1 MRGLSDKRL
10 IRSRFGAAF
19 VNPWRESRE
28 FPLDLWCIVR
38 EGNYPSFRCRKQ
50 AMNSRTVFAVVTVV
64 LFGLGLRL
72 LFGSTSALTSDIAAF
87 YSADSVSMALLTTG
101 PVVVLGVCAAAAG
114 FVLRRA
120 RVTHVLVGCLILI
133 AVGTA
138 VRAVPSW
145 PVLVAGTLVAAAGI
159 AVANVL
165 GPVLVRVIVQE
176 WSPQGRP
183 ENPAVSARRLGLL
196 TGVLTAVISASA
208 GVASGVSVPL
218 AEALDGGWRWVLGL
232 WAVPVVIA
240 ALCMALLSRMFA
252 RAGSTA
258 VSGAVESQGGS
269 AVLRSP
275 VAWAVTAFM
284 GVQSLMAYSM
294 IAWLPTIYRDRGVDA
309 AAAGL
314 LLTALS
320 LSSVVTA
327 LTVPSVA
334 TRLPRQSVLAVAVV
348 LPTVAG
354 LAGVLS
360 SADSWALLWAVLLG
374 LGQGGQLSL
383 AMTLMNLR
391 AATARDAA
399 SLSSMAQTVGY
410 VLAACGPLVCGA
422 VHSVTQRWEPS
433 VLFLLVMTA
442 PMAVAGAVAGRRA
455 FYGVDVRQE
464 TGVRGS

>member
-28 FPLDLWCIVR
+28 FPLDLWCMVR

-232 WAVPVVIA
+232 WAVPEIG
-240 ALCMALLSRMFA
+240 
-252 RAGSTA
+252 RAH
-258 VSGAVESQGGS
+258 V
-269 AVLRSP
+269 
-275 VAWAVTAFM
+275 
-284 GVQSLMAYSM
+284 
-294 IAWLPTIYRDRGVDA
+294 
-309 AAAGL
+309 
-314 LLTALS
+314 
-320 LSSVVTA
+320 
-327 LTVPSVA
+327 
-334 TRLPRQSVLAVAVV
+334 
-348 LPTVAG
+348 
-354 LAGVLS
+354 
-360 SADSWALLWAVLLG
+360 
-374 LGQGGQLSL
+374 
-383 AMTLMNLR
+383 
-391 AATARDAA
+391 
-399 SLSSMAQTVGY
+399 
-410 VLAACGPLVCGA
+410 
-422 VHSVTQRWEPS
+422 
-433 VLFLLVMTA
+433 
-442 PMAVAGAVAGRRA
+442 
-455 FYGVDVRQE
+455 
-464 TGVRGS
+464 

>member
-1 MRGLSDKRL
+1 AGVEPAG
-10 IRSRFGAAF
+10 RS
-19 VNPWRESRE
+19 
-28 FPLDLWCIVR
+28 
-38 EGNYPSFRCRKQ
+38 
-50 AMNSRTVFAVVTVV
+50 
-64 LFGLGLRL
+64 
-72 LFGSTSALTSDIAAF
+72 
-87 YSADSVSMALLTTG
+87 
-101 PVVVLGVCAAAAG
+101 
-114 FVLRRA
+114 
-120 RVTHVLVGCLILI
+120 
-133 AVGTA
+133 
-138 VRAVPSW
+138 
-145 PVLVAGTLVAAAGI
+145 
-159 AVANVL
+159 
-165 GPVLVRVIVQE
+165 
-176 WSPQGRP
+176 

-232 WAVPVVIA
+232 WAVPVAIA

-252 RAGSTA
+252 RAGPTA

-320 LSSVVTA
+320 LTSVVTA

-442 PMAVAGAVAGRRA
+442 PMAVAGAVAGRCA

>member
-1 MRGLSDKRL
+1 
-10 IRSRFGAAF
+10 
-19 VNPWRESRE
+19 
-28 FPLDLWCIVR
+28 
-38 EGNYPSFRCRKQ
+38 
-50 AMNSRTVFAVVTVV
+50 MNSRTVFAVVTVV

>member
-1 MRGLSDKRL
+1 MT
-10 IRSRFGAAF
+10 
-19 VNPWRESRE
+19 E
-28 FPLDLWCIVR
+28 
-38 EGNYPSFRCRKQ
+38 
-50 AMNSRTVFAVVTVV
+50 
-64 LFGLGLRL
+64 
-72 LFGSTSALTSDIAAF
+72 
-87 YSADSVSMALLTTG
+87 
-101 PVVVLGVCAAAAG
+101 
-114 FVLRRA
+114 
-120 RVTHVLVGCLILI
+120 
-133 AVGTA
+133 
-138 VRAVPSW
+138 
-145 PVLVAGTLVAAAGI
+145 
-159 AVANVL
+159 
-165 GPVLVRVIVQE
+165 E
-176 WSPQGRP
+176 WSLQERP
-183 ENPAVSARRLGLL
+183 ESPAVSARRLGLL

-218 AEALDGGWRWVLGL
+218 TESLDGAWRWVLGL

-252 RAGSTA
+252 RTGSSPA
-258 VSGAVESQGGS
+258 VSGSVGSQGSSG
-269 AVLRSP
+269 VLRSP

-284 GVQSLMAYSM
+284 GVQSLMAYSL
-294 IAWLPTIYRDRGVDA
+294 IAWLPTIYQDRGVDA

-320 LSSVVTA
+320 VSSVVTA
-327 LTVPSVA
+327 LTVPNVA
-334 TRLPRQSVLAVAVV
+334 TGLSRQSVLAVAVV

-354 LAGVLS
+354 LLGVLS

-410 VLAACGPLVCGA
+410 MLAACGPVVCGA
-422 VHSVTQRWEPS
+422 VHSATQRWEPS

-455 FYGVDVRQE
+455 FYGGDVRQE

>member
-1 MRGLSDKRL
+1 
-10 IRSRFGAAF
+10 
-19 VNPWRESRE
+19 
-28 FPLDLWCIVR
+28 
-38 EGNYPSFRCRKQ
+38 
-50 AMNSRTVFAVVTVV
+50 MNSRTVFAVVTVV

-101 PVVVLGVCAAAAG
+101 PVICLGVCAAAAG
-114 FVLRRA
+114 YVLRRA
-120 RVTHVLVGCLILI
+120 RVTHVLVGCLMLI

-145 PVLVAGTLVAAAGI
+145 PVLVVGTLVAAAGI

-176 WSPQGRP
+176 WSRQEQLGSPV
-183 ENPAVSARRLGLL
+183 VSARRLGLL

-258 VSGAVESQGGS
+258 VSGAVGSAGGS
-269 AVLRSP
+269 SVLRSP

-294 IAWLPTIYRDRGVDA
+294 IAWLPTIYQDRGVDA
-309 AAAGL
+309 GAAGL

-354 LAGVLS
+354 LVGVLS

-422 VHSVTQRWEPS
+422 VHSATQRWEPA
-433 VLFLLVMTA
+433 VLFLLVMTV

-455 FYGVDVRQE
+455 FYGVDVRRE
-464 TGVRGS
+464 TVVRGS

>member
-1 MRGLSDKRL
+1 MK
-10 IRSRFGAAF
+10 
-19 VNPWRESRE
+19 
-28 FPLDLWCIVR
+28 
-38 EGNYPSFRCRKQ
+38 
-50 AMNSRTVFAVVTVV
+50 SRTVFAVFTVV
-64 LFGLGLRL
+64 VFGLGLRL
-72 LFGSTSALTSDIAAF
+72 LFGSTSALTSNIAAF
-87 YSADSVSMALLTTG
+87 YSAGSVSMTLLTTG
-101 PVVVLGVCAAAAG
+101 PVIFLGVCAAAAG
-114 FVLRRA
+114 SLLRRA
-120 RVTHVLVGCLILI
+120 RVTAVLVGCLILV

-145 PVLVAGTLVAAAGI
+145 PVLVAGTLAAAAGI

-176 WSPQGRP
+176 WSLRERP
-183 ENPAVSARRLGLL
+183 ESPAVSARRLGLL

-218 AEALDGGWRWVLGL
+218 TESLDGAWRWVLGL

-252 RAGSTA
+252 RTGSSPA
-258 VSGAVESQGGS
+258 VSGSVGSQGSSG
-269 AVLRSP
+269 VLRSP

-284 GVQSLMAYSM
+284 GVQSLMAYSL
-294 IAWLPTIYRDRGVDA
+294 IAWLPTIYQDRGVDA

-320 LSSVVTA
+320 VSSVVTA
-327 LTVPSVA
+327 LTVPNVA
-334 TRLPRQSVLAVAVV
+334 TGLSRQSVLAAAVV
-348 LPTVAG
+348 LPRVAG
-354 LAGVLS
+354 LLGVLS

-410 VLAACGPLVCGA
+410 MLAACGPVVCGA
-422 VHSVTQRWEPS
+422 VHSATQRWEPS

-455 FYGVDVRQE
+455 FYGGDVRQE

>member
-1 MRGLSDKRL
+1 
-10 IRSRFGAAF
+10 
-19 VNPWRESRE
+19 
-28 FPLDLWCIVR
+28 
-38 EGNYPSFRCRKQ
+38 
-50 AMNSRTVFAVVTVV
+50 MNSRIVFAVVTVV

-72 LFGSTSALTSDIAAF
+72 LFGSTSALTSDIAEF

-101 PVVVLGVCAAAAG
+101 PVICLGVCAAAAG
-114 FVLRRA
+114 CLLRRA

-176 WSPQGRP
+176 WSLQERP
-183 ENPAVSARRLGLL
+183 DKQEWSLQERPGGQEWSLQERPGGQQWSLQDRPVSPAVSARRLGLL

-208 GVASGVSVPL
+208 GVASGLSVPL
-218 AEALDGGWRWVLGL
+218 TEALDGGWRWVLGL
-232 WAVPVVIA
+232 WAVPVLIA
-240 ALCMALLSRMFA
+240 ALCMARLSRMFA
-252 RAGSTA
+252 RAGSAA
-258 VSGAVESQGGS
+258 VPGAVGSRGGS
-269 AVLRSP
+269 GVLRSP

-294 IAWLPTIYRDRGVDA
+294 IAWLPTIYQDRGVDA

-327 LTVPSVA
+327 LTVPSLA

-348 LPTVAG
+348 LPTGGG
-354 LAGVLS
+354 LVGVLS

-410 VLAACGPLVCGA
+410 LLAACGPLVCGA
-422 VHSVTQRWEPS
+422 VHSATQRWEPS

-455 FYGVDVRQE
+455 FYGVDVRRE
-464 TGVRGS
+464 ESLRGS

>member
-1 MRGLSDKRL
+1 M
-10 IRSRFGAAF
+10 
-19 VNPWRESRE
+19 
-28 FPLDLWCIVR
+28 
-38 EGNYPSFRCRKQ
+38 
-50 AMNSRTVFAVVTVV
+50 
-64 LFGLGLRL
+64 
-72 LFGSTSALTSDIAAF
+72 
-87 YSADSVSMALLTTG
+87 
-101 PVVVLGVCAAAAG
+101 CAAAAG
-114 FVLRRA
+114 SLLRRA
-120 RVTHVLVGCLILI
+120 RVTYVLVGCLILI
-133 AVGTA
+133 AFGTA

-176 WSPQGRP
+176 WSLQERP
-183 ENPAVSARRLGLL
+183 GSQEGSAVSARRLGLL

-218 AEALDGGWRWVLGL
+218 TEALDGGWRWVLGL

-258 VSGAVESQGGS
+258 GSGAVESRGGS
-269 AVLRSP
+269 GVLRSP

-294 IAWLPTIYRDRGVDA
+294 IAWLPTIYQDRGVDA

-334 TRLPRQSVLAVAVV
+334 TRLPRQSILAVAVV

-354 LAGVLS
+354 LVGVLS
-360 SADSWALLWAVLLG
+360 AADSWALLWAVLLG

-383 AMTLMNLR
+383 ALTLMNLR

-399 SLSSMAQTVGY
+399 SLSSMAQSVGY

-422 VHSVTQRWEPS
+422 VHSATQRWEPS

-442 PMAVAGAVAGRRA
+442 PIAIAGAMAGRRA
-455 FYGVDVRQE
+455 FYGVDVRRE

>member
-1 MRGLSDKRL
+1 MK
-10 IRSRFGAAF
+10 
-19 VNPWRESRE
+19 
-28 FPLDLWCIVR
+28 
-38 EGNYPSFRCRKQ
+38 
-50 AMNSRTVFAVVTVV
+50 SRTVFAVFTVV
-64 LFGLGLRL
+64 VFGLGLRL
-72 LFGSTSALTSDIAAF
+72 LFGSTSALTSNIAAF
-87 YSADSVSMALLTTG
+87 YSAGSVSMALLTTG
-101 PVVVLGVCAAAAG
+101 PVIFLGVCAAAAG
-114 FVLRRA
+114 SLLRRA
-120 RVTHVLVGCLILI
+120 RVTHVLVGCLILV

-145 PVLVAGTLVAAAGI
+145 PVLVAGTLAAAAGI

-176 WSPQGRP
+176 WSLRKRP
-183 ENPAVSARRLGLL
+183 ESPAVSARRLGLL

-218 AEALDGGWRWVLGL
+218 TESLDGAWRWVLGL

-252 RAGSTA
+252 RTGSSPA
-258 VSGAVESQGGS
+258 VSGSVGSQGSSG
-269 AVLRSP
+269 VLRSP

-284 GVQSLMAYSM
+284 GVQSLMAYSL
-294 IAWLPTIYRDRGVDA
+294 IAWLPTIYQDRGVDA

-320 LSSVVTA
+320 VSSVVTA
-327 LTVPSVA
+327 LTVPNVA
-334 TRLPRQSVLAVAVV
+334 TGLSRQSVLAVAVV

-354 LAGVLS
+354 LLGVLS

-391 AATARDAA
+391 AATARDVA

-410 VLAACGPLVCGA
+410 MLAACGPVVCGA
-422 VHSVTQRWEPS
+422 VHSATQRWEPS

-455 FYGVDVRQE
+455 FYGGDVRQE

>member
-1 MRGLSDKRL
+1 MK
-10 IRSRFGAAF
+10 
-19 VNPWRESRE
+19 
-28 FPLDLWCIVR
+28 
-38 EGNYPSFRCRKQ
+38 
-50 AMNSRTVFAVVTVV
+50 SRTVFAVFTVV
-64 LFGLGLRL
+64 VFGLGLRL
-72 LFGSTSALTSDIAAF
+72 LFGSTSALTSNIAAF
-87 YSADSVSMALLTTG
+87 YSAGSVSMALLTTG
-101 PVVVLGVCAAAAG
+101 PVIFLGVCAAAAG
-114 FVLRRA
+114 SLLRRA
-120 RVTHVLVGCLILI
+120 RVTHVLVGCLILV

-145 PVLVAGTLVAAAGI
+145 PVLVAGTLAAAAGI

-176 WSPQGRP
+176 WSLRARP
-183 ENPAVSARRLGLL
+183 ESPAVSARRLGLL

-218 AEALDGGWRWVLGL
+218 TESLDGAWRWVLGL

-252 RAGSTA
+252 RTGSSPA
-258 VSGAVESQGGS
+258 VSGSVGSQGSSG
-269 AVLRSP
+269 VLRSP

-284 GVQSLMAYSM
+284 GVQSLMAYSL
-294 IAWLPTIYRDRGVDA
+294 IAWLPTIYQDRGVDA

-320 LSSVVTA
+320 VSSVVTA
-327 LTVPSVA
+327 LTVPNVA
-334 TRLPRQSVLAVAVV
+334 TGLSRQSVLAVAVV

-354 LAGVLS
+354 LLGVLS

-410 VLAACGPLVCGA
+410 MLAACGPVVCGA
-422 VHSVTQRWEPS
+422 VHSATQRWEPS

-455 FYGVDVRQE
+455 FYGGDVRQE

>member
-1 MRGLSDKRL
+1 M
-10 IRSRFGAAF
+10 
-19 VNPWRESRE
+19 
-28 FPLDLWCIVR
+28 
-38 EGNYPSFRCRKQ
+38 
-50 AMNSRTVFAVVTVV
+50 
-64 LFGLGLRL
+64 
-72 LFGSTSALTSDIAAF
+72 
-87 YSADSVSMALLTTG
+87 
-101 PVVVLGVCAAAAG
+101 
-114 FVLRRA
+114 
-120 RVTHVLVGCLILI
+120 
-133 AVGTA
+133 
-138 VRAVPSW
+138 
-145 PVLVAGTLVAAAGI
+145 
-159 AVANVL
+159 
-165 GPVLVRVIVQE
+165 
-176 WSPQGRP
+176 
-183 ENPAVSARRLGLL
+183 
-196 TGVLTAVISASA
+196 
-208 GVASGVSVPL
+208 

-252 RAGSTA
+252 RAGPTA

-320 LSSVVTA
+320 LTSVVTA

>member
-1 MRGLSDKRL
+1 
-10 IRSRFGAAF
+10 
-19 VNPWRESRE
+19 
-28 FPLDLWCIVR
+28 
-38 EGNYPSFRCRKQ
+38 
-50 AMNSRTVFAVVTVV
+50 MNFRTVFAVVTVV
-64 LFGLGLRL
+64 AFGLCLRL

-101 PVVVLGVCAAAAG
+101 PVIILGVCAAVAG
-114 FVLRRA
+114 YLLRRA
-120 RVTHVLVGCLILI
+120 RVTHVLVGCLIVI
-133 AVGTA
+133 AFGTA
-138 VRAVPSW
+138 LRAVPSW

-165 GPVLVRVIVQE
+165 GPVLVRVIARE
-176 WSPQGRP
+176 WSPQERPDGREWSP
-183 ENPAVSARRLGLL
+183 QERPDDQQSPAVSARRLGLL

-208 GVASGVSVPL
+208 GVASGFSVPL
-218 AEALDGGWRWVLGL
+218 TESLDGAWRWVLGL

-240 ALCMALLSRMFA
+240 VLCMALLSRMFA
-252 RAGSTA
+252 RAGSSPA
-258 VSGAVESQGGS
+258 MSGAVGSHGGS
-269 AVLRSP
+269 GVLRSP

-284 GVQSLMAYSM
+284 GVQSLMAYSL
-294 IAWLPTIYRDRGVDA
+294 IAWLPTIYQDRGVDP

-320 LSSVVTA
+320 VSSVVTA
-327 LTVPSVA
+327 LTVPNVA

-348 LPTVAG
+348 LPTVVG
-354 LAGVLS
+354 LLGVLS

-383 AMTLMNLR
+383 AITLMNLR

-422 VHSVTQRWEPS
+422 VHSATQRWEPS
-433 VLFLLVMTA
+433 VLFLLVMTV

-455 FYGVDVRQE
+455 FYGVDVRRE
-464 TGVRGS
+464 AGVRGS

>member
-1 MRGLSDKRL
+1 MK
-10 IRSRFGAAF
+10 
-19 VNPWRESRE
+19 
-28 FPLDLWCIVR
+28 
-38 EGNYPSFRCRKQ
+38 
-50 AMNSRTVFAVVTVV
+50 SRTVFAVFTVV
-64 LFGLGLRL
+64 VFGLGLRL
-72 LFGSTSALTSDIAAF
+72 LFGSTSALTSNIAAF
-87 YSADSVSMALLTTG
+87 YSAGSVSMALLTTG
-101 PVVVLGVCAAAAG
+101 PVIFLGVCAAAAG
-114 FVLRRA
+114 SLLRRA
-120 RVTHVLVGCLILI
+120 RVTHVLVGCLILV

-145 PVLVAGTLVAAAGI
+145 PVLVAGTLAAAAGI

-176 WSPQGRP
+176 WSLRERPGKQEWSLQERPGEQEWSLRERP
-183 ENPAVSARRLGLL
+183 ESPAVSARRLGLL

-218 AEALDGGWRWVLGL
+218 TESLDGAWRWVLGL

-252 RAGSTA
+252 RTGSSPA
-258 VSGAVESQGGS
+258 VSGSVGS
-269 AVLRSP
+269 RGSSGVLRSP

-284 GVQSLMAYSM
+284 GVQSLMAYSL
-294 IAWLPTIYRDRGVDA
+294 IAWLPTIYQDRGVDA

-320 LSSVVTA
+320 VSSVVTA
-327 LTVPSVA
+327 LTVPNVA
-334 TRLPRQSVLAVAVV
+334 TGLSRQSVLAVAVV

-354 LAGVLS
+354 LLGVLS

-410 VLAACGPLVCGA
+410 MLAACGPVVCGA
-422 VHSVTQRWEPS
+422 VHSATQRWEPS

-455 FYGVDVRQE
+455 FYGGDVRQE

>member
-1 MRGLSDKRL
+1 MNP
-10 IRSRFGAAF
+10 RS
-19 VNPWRESRE
+19 
-28 FPLDLWCIVR
+28 
-38 EGNYPSFRCRKQ
+38 
-50 AMNSRTVFAVVTVV
+50 VFAVVTVV

-101 PVVVLGVCAAAAG
+101 PVICLGVCAAAAG
-114 FVLRRA
+114 YFVRRA
-120 RVTHVLVGCLILI
+120 RVENVLVCCLILV

-145 PVLVAGTLVAAAGI
+145 PILVAGTLVAAAGI

-176 WSPQGRP
+176 WSRP
-183 ENPAVSARRLGLL
+183 ERPEDRAVSGRRLGLL

-208 GVASGVSVPL
+208 GVASGVSVPV
-218 AEALDGGWRWVLGL
+218 AEALGGGWRWVLGL
-232 WAVPVVIA
+232 WSVPVMIA
-240 ALCMALLSRMFA
+240 ALCMAVFSRTFV
-252 RAGSTA
+252 GSKSPA
-258 VSGAVESQGGS
+258 VPGAVGAQGTSG
-269 AVLRSP
+269 VLRSP

-284 GVQSLMAYSM
+284 GLQSLMAYSL
-294 IAWLPTIYRDRGVDA
+294 IAWLPTIYQDRGVDA
-309 AAAGL
+309 AAAGV

-320 LSSVVTA
+320 VSSVVTA
-327 LTVPSVA
+327 LTVPNLA
-334 TRLPRQSVLAVAVV
+334 TRLPDQSLLAAAVV
-348 LPTVAG
+348 LPTCAG
-354 LAGVLS
+354 LVGVLS

-422 VHSVTQRWEPS
+422 IHSASQRWEPS
-433 VLFLLVMTA
+433 VMFLLAVTA
-442 PMAVAGAVAGRRA
+442 PMAVAGALAGRRA
-455 FYGVDVRQE
+455 VFGVDVR
-464 TGVRGS
+464 RDAILRDS

>member
-1 MRGLSDKRL
+1 MK
-10 IRSRFGAAF
+10 
-19 VNPWRESRE
+19 
-28 FPLDLWCIVR
+28 
-38 EGNYPSFRCRKQ
+38 
-50 AMNSRTVFAVVTVV
+50 SRTVFAVFTVV
-64 LFGLGLRL
+64 VFGLGLRL
-72 LFGSTSALTSDIAAF
+72 LFGSTSALTSNIAAF
-87 YSADSVSMALLTTG
+87 YSAGSVSMALLTTG
-101 PVVVLGVCAAAAG
+101 PVIFLGVCAAAAG
-114 FVLRRA
+114 SLLRRA
-120 RVTHVLVGCLILI
+120 RVTHVLVGCLILV

-145 PVLVAGTLVAAAGI
+145 PVLVAGTLAAAAGI

-176 WSPQGRP
+176 WSLRERPGKQEWSLQERPGEQEWSLQERPGGQEWSLRERP
-183 ENPAVSARRLGLL
+183 ESQTVSARRLGLL

-218 AEALDGGWRWVLGL
+218 TESLDGAWRWVLGL

-252 RAGSTA
+252 RTGSSPA
-258 VSGAVESQGGS
+258 VSGSVGSQGSSG
-269 AVLRSP
+269 VLRSP

-284 GVQSLMAYSM
+284 GVQSLMAYSL
-294 IAWLPTIYRDRGVDA
+294 IAWLPTIYQDRGVDA

-320 LSSVVTA
+320 VSSVVTA
-327 LTVPSVA
+327 LTVPNVA
-334 TRLPRQSVLAVAVV
+334 TGLSRQSVLAVAVV

-354 LAGVLS
+354 LLGVLS

-410 VLAACGPLVCGA
+410 MLAACGPVVCGA
-422 VHSVTQRWEPS
+422 VHSATQRWEPS

-455 FYGVDVRQE
+455 FYGGDVRQE